1 MNKKIIIKVD
11 ESGYPTIE
19 KITGDFSPYEL
30 LHRVVMAA
38 MLKVYDETDQM
49 PEEIF
54 TDLSKIGMQFVDVAN
69 EELYGEEECEDEDD
83 DKLGI
88 PADIKHSNT
97 KLIMAKVTFSL
108 GAEGAVRIDKI
119 KGNINTED
127 LIYTAVIGTM
137 MHLYENTDLDEE
149 EIADMIYGAA
159 NVFVESMQKV
169 VKEDDEAV
177 INEVL
182 NKTNNNESI

>member
-88 PADIKHSNT
+88 PADIKNEIDAAMKAIINKHREGTPPNSNNPT
-97 KLIMAKVTFSL
+97 
-108 GAEGAVRIDKI
+108 
-119 KGNINTED
+119 
-127 LIYTAVIGTM
+127 
-137 MHLYENTDLDEE
+137 
-149 EIADMIYGAA
+149 
-159 NVFVESMQKV
+159 
-169 VKEDDEAV
+169 
-177 INEVL
+177 L
-182 NKTNNNESI
+182 N

>member
-1 MNKKIIIKVD
+1 
-11 ESGYPTIE
+11 
-19 KITGDFSPYEL
+19 
-30 LHRVVMAA
+30 
-38 MLKVYDETDQM
+38 
-49 PEEIF
+49 
-54 TDLSKIGMQFVDVAN
+54 
-69 EELYGEEECEDEDD
+69 
-83 DKLGI
+83 
-88 PADIKHSNT
+88 
-97 KLIMAKVTFSL
+97 MAKVTFSL